1 VLIPVQSGTAYARY
15 FAMSLTTRMRISRN
29 TLRRGVE
36 SRLVPVFLATV
47 IEGDVD
53 ALESFSALS
62 FGLPGIG
69 LAVSAGQFDIVGEGS
84 QQGTRVEA
92 IGGHHVGLGA
102 QQQCRGDQIQEGQQ
116 TEHQSKHTIGRTRR
130 LDHLRYVDCAEPLQ
144 QLPDDRCRQCTG
156 SHLTVSEVPGR
167 SDPECDQTYAR

>member
-1 VLIPVQSGTAYARY
+1 LPGQPQKCHRLEQHDCHRHFRWRPAQRVSGPTSFDPVARLGSPFGVLIPVQSGTAYARY

-92 IGGHHVGLGA
+92 I
-102 QQQCRGDQIQEGQQ
+102 
-116 TEHQSKHTIGRTRR
+116 
-130 LDHLRYVDCAEPLQ
+130 
-144 QLPDDRCRQCTG
+144 
-156 SHLTVSEVPGR
+156 
-167 SDPECDQTYAR
+167 